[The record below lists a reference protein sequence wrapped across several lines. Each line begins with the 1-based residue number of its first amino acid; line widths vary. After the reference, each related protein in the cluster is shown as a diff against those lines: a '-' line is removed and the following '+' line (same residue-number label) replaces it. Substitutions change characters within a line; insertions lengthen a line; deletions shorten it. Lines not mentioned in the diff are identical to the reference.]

1 MSSPLKRKA
10 SGEPEA
16 QPGTAKPEQPS
27 LKINL
32 RLPKHARRG
41 NQATTATD
49 KENQSLNT
57 LIRDHCDASVSAKKS
72 PTTPR
77 CYETKLLF
85 FQSGNPNAKVVA
97 ERKLRQVTAEEHL
110 FKVFANN
117 TLWTFMERLER
128 KAKPIIGG
136 LPINWKIS
144 AQAES
149 STAVYFKNLTL
160 IDIHADD
167 EEGEESF
174 SCFLDELGES
184 NFGRIHIT
192 LKSDIL
198 PPGDVGKAKGAKT
211 ESNQVWVSGKLKSTA
226 KEKNESDPSLPPGIH
241 NWLKQLMAKY
251 ICRDT
256 SCPWKID
263 GDKFCWLPYWKP
275 STHLQLGFSSL
286 KVWAAAL
293 DKNEP
298 NVKLHIPPK
307 IHPFLPPS
315 SATAPATNASSS
327 SARGDDA
334 PARVKPVVQS
344 EFIYDEDDDSDF
356 EILGA
361 IRGTEVL
368 RKTQVKTEP
377 GTSTSAASVAVKSE
391 PQPKSVP
398 ASAPLA
404 APEEKPKK
412 PFYHDDPTLPKYGP
426 KIDLDEFGRMY
437 GVAEETIKTLKDHFY
452 RIPHAVVAMNQEEV
466 EHAQFGVG
474 EQRALRTAARLWRDD
489 GDPRVG
495 GNAVQSNQEHRA
507 LQQLAEA
514 AAVVN
519 QERPV
524 RSRRFRHR
532 RLTTCASMDWAH
544 CHYPHRSFSISYH
557 I

>member
-77 CYETKLLF
+77 CYEIKLLF

-110 FKVFANN
+110 FKVFAND

-128 KAKPIIGG
+128 KAKPIIG
-136 LPINWKIS
+136 
-144 AQAES
+144 
-149 STAVYFKNLTL
+149 
-160 IDIHADD
+160 
-167 EEGEESF
+167 
-174 SCFLDELGES
+174 
-184 NFGRIHIT
+184 
-192 LKSDIL
+192 
-198 PPGDVGKAKGAKT
+198 DVGKAKGAKT
-211 ESNQVWVSGKLKSTA
+211 ESNQVCVSGKLKSTA

-426 KIDLDEFGRMY
+426 KIDLDEFGRM
-437 GVAEETIKTLKDHFY
+437 EETIKTLKDHFY

-466 EHAQFGVG
+466 EHAQLGVG

-519 QERPV
+519 QERP
-524 RSRRFRHR
+524 
-532 RLTTCASMDWAH
+532 
-544 CHYPHRSFSISYH
+544 
-557 I
+557 